1 MCEVALGTRTKADH
15 IKTPEERSAEQFR
28 LHVQQQAMAGGLH
41 GVAGAW
47 EGDHDELPPAPR

>member
-1 MCEVALGTRTKADH
+1 MCEVALGARTKADH
-15 IKTPEERSAEQFR
+15 IKTPEEKSAEQFR

-47 EGDHDELPPAPR
+47 EGDYDELPPAPR